1 MALMRRVYRVL
12 KHIVVGI
19 CFVSLA
25 SGQSIYLSSPRITES
40 PLFRSAQGTISSLPP
55 SNSVSHIS
63 SNNSYLWIG
72 TSKGAALTTNG
83 GKSWLDFRS
92 DPAFARPGIFA
103 IAVKGDTVWSSTG
116 YSQKVNDSRVQTGT
130 GYAFSVDNGLSWT
143 HRAQPLDEA
152 DDSLKPYGSNLVSFL
167 PIVVDEQNVTFDIA
181 LSDGFVWIAS
191 WSSGLRRSSDLGES
205 WERIVLPNDQRN
217 SISPNDSL
225 GRYVVDPRRN
235 NNFLAFSVFVQDHS
249 TIWAGTAGGVNK
261 STDGGVSWSK
271 FTTLN
276 QQAHILGNWIIAIKG
291 QQTSSGYRLWT
302 TNWRADLDPNE
313 QFGISYTD
321 DGGRIWRNLLHGT
334 KAYDFAFR
342 DSITYVA
349 TDDGIYRTADGGLSW
364 TRSGSIVDKN
374 TGQRI
379 TSMTVFAVGVVGDT
393 VYCGTGDGLART
405 IDSDAHSFGRTWEVL
420 RTYREVGNTETT
432 YAYPNPFSP
441 DDEIVRIHYG
451 TAGSAAS
458 VTVEVFDFGMNRV
471 RTIIK
476 DADRSGSAEHDE
488 IWNGLDDYHR
498 QVANGVYFYRVVMN
512 GGDPVWG
519 KILVLQ

>member
-1 MALMRRVYRVL
+1 MAP
-12 KHIVVGI
+12 
-19 CFVSLA
+19 
-25 SGQSIYLSSPRITES
+25 SGST
-40 PLFRSAQGTISSLPP
+40 
-55 SNSVSHIS
+55 
-63 SNNSYLWIG
+63 LWLG
-72 TSKGAALTTNG
+72 TSKGVARSFDG
-83 GKSWLDFRS
+83 GRTWNNFRT

-103 IAVKGDTVWSSTG
+103 IAVNGGTVWSSMG
-116 YSQKVNDSRVQTGT
+116 YSQKVDDSRVQTGT
-130 GYAFSVDNGLSWT
+130 GYAFSIDNGLSWT
-143 HRAQPLDEA
+143 HRAQPLDA
-152 DDSLKPYGSNLVSFL
+152 LDDSLVQYGSNIVNFL

-181 LSDGFVWIAS
+181 LSNSFVWIAS

-205 WERIVLPNDQRN
+205 WERVILPNDLRN

-235 NNFLAFSVFVQDHS
+235 NNFLAFSVFVQNDF

-261 STDGGVSWSK
+261 STDGGRSWLK

-276 QQAHILGNWIIAIKG
+276 QQAHILGNWVIAVEG
-291 QQTSSGYRLWT
+291 QQLSSGYRLWT

-334 KAYDFAFR
+334 KAYDFAFK

-349 TDDGIYRTADGGLSW
+349 TDDGVYRTADGGLSW
-364 TRSGSIVDKN
+364 SRSGTIIDKN
-374 TGQRI
+374 TRQRI
-379 TSMTVFAVGVVGDT
+379 TSVATFAVGVIGDT
-393 VYCGTGDGLART
+393 VYVGTGDGLART
-405 IDSDAHSFGRTWEVL
+405 IDNAVHPFGQTWEVL
-420 RTYREVGNTETT
+420 RTYREVGKTRTT

-451 TAGSAAS
+451 TEGVAAN

-471 RTIIK
+471 RTVIK

-488 IWNGLDDYHR
+488 IWNGRDDYNK
-498 QVANGVYFYRVVMN
+498 QVANGVYFYRVVLN